1 MAARS
6 LRSFGKLLAIL
17 ACVGGVASAHA
28 DVVETTSSGFLVRQE
43 ATIDA
48 PPDKVYRALAGEVG
62 RWWNPEHTYSG
73 DAANLSID
81 ARPGGCFCE
90 KLPDGG
96 GVEHLTVAYVAPNK
110 TLRLRGALGPLQGHG
125 LEGSLTWGLAPAG
138 GATKLVLTYSVGGYM
153 QGGFDKMAPAVS
165 FVLAE
170 QVGRL
175 KSYVETG
182 SPAPAK

>member
-1 MAARS
+1 VIPGERIAVAA
-6 LRSFGKLLAIL
+6 GLLA
-17 ACVGGVASAHA
+17 VAFLLIAAPARA
-28 DVVETTSSGFLVRQE
+28 DVVETTAAGFLVRQE
-43 ATIDA
+43 ATIDS
-48 PPDKVYRALAGEVG
+48 PPDKVYRALASEVG

-96 GVEHLTVAYVAPNK
+96 GVEHLTVAYIAPGK
-110 TLRLRGALGPLQGHG
+110 LLRLRGALGPLGGHG
-125 LEGSLTWGLAPAG
+125 LAGSMTWSLAPAG
-138 GATKLVLTYSVGGYM
+138 TGTKVVLTYSVGGYM

-165 FVLAE
+165 FVLGE
-170 QVGRL
+170 QLGRL

-182 SPAPAK
+182 KPAAPK

>member
-1 MAARS
+1 LLPFAAS
-6 LRSFGKLLAIL
+6 
-17 ACVGGVASAHA
+17 VHA
-28 DVVETTSSGFLVRQE
+28 DVVETTAYGFLVRQE

-48 PPDKVYRALAGEVG
+48 PVDKVYRALAGEVG

-81 ARPGGCFCE
+81 PRPGGCFCE

-96 GVEHLTVAYVAPNK
+96 GVEHLTVAYVAPSK
-110 TLRLRGALGPLQGHG
+110 VLRLRGALGPLQGHG
-125 LEGSLTWGLAPAG
+125 LAGSLTWRLAAAG
-138 GATKLVLTYSVGGYM
+138 GATRLELTYSVGGYM

-165 FVLAE
+165 FVLGE

-182 SPAPAK
+182 KPAPPK

>member
-1 MAARS
+1 MFAAPRA
-6 LRSFGKLLAIL
+6 RKYRLLAFAGLLL
-17 ACVGGVASAHA
+17 AASARA
-28 DVVETTSSGFLVRQE
+28 DVVETTAYGFLVRQE

-48 PPDKVYRALAGEVG
+48 PADKVYRALAGEVG

-96 GVEHLTVAYVAPNK
+96 GVEHLAVVYVAPGK

-125 LEGSLTWGLAPAG
+125 LAGSMTWRLAAAG
-138 GATKLVLTYSVGGYM
+138 AATKVELTYSVGGYM
-153 QGGFDKMAPAVS
+153 QGGFDKMAPAVN
-165 FVLAE
+165 FVVGE
-170 QVGRL
+170 QLGRL

-182 SPAPAK
+182 KPAAPK

>member
-1 MAARS
+1 M
-6 LRSFGKLLAIL
+6 LRRASIPRLLAVACL
-17 ACVGGVASAHA
+17 AFPALARA
-28 DVVETTSSGFLVRQE
+28 EVVETTAYGFFVRQE

-48 PPDKVYRALAGEVG
+48 APDKVYRALAGEVG
-62 RWWNPEHTYSG
+62 RWWNPEHTFSG

-110 TLRLRGALGPLQGHG
+110 VLRLRGALGPLQAHG
-125 LEGSLTWGLAPAG
+125 LAGSLTWRLGAAG
-138 GATKLVLTYSVGGYM
+138 AATKVELTYSVGGYM
-153 QGGFDKMAPAVS
+153 QGGFDKMAPAVN
-165 FVLAE
+165 FVLGE
-170 QVGRL
+170 QLARL

-182 SPAPAK
+182 KPAAPK